1 MENVAAIYSLNRIV
15 FAIYVQEW
23 NATKAKKLKGRVMNK
38 KLIKTDYGYDY
49 RGVAI
54 TRTKLG
60 EFTYG
65 TISKNYYRPMP
76 MKLAEVIAEID
87 GHLDNGATIERYRIN
102 PAALS
107 EASS

>member
-1 MENVAAIYSLNRIV
+1 
-15 FAIYVQEW
+15 
-23 NATKAKKLKGRVMNK
+23 MNK

-54 TRTKLG
+54 TRTKSG

-65 TISKNYYRPMP
+65 TISKIYYRPMP

-87 GHLDNGATIERYRIN
+87 THLAKGATVERYRIK
-102 PAALS
+102 
-107 EASS
+107 EAK